1 MKLNLVDY
9 QNQLVDR
16 MAAATGVSVG
26 MDPIRI
32 AVKDKV
38 FNIDAQ
44 WVDFIES
51 LPTITRIPQTD
62 KFVLGSCHS
71 RGRVFMVLDLALALG
86 EIEATPN
93 SKLIAFKGRDLAL
106 SARLA
111 TPSEIDQLPH
121 VDFRAEIL
129 GNSARFFSHLS

>member
-1 MKLNLVDY
+1 
-9 QNQLVDR
+9 